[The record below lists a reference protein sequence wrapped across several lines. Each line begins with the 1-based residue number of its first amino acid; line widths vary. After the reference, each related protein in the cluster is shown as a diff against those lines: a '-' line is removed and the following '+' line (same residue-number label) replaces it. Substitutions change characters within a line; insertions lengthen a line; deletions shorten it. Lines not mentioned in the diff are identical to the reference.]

1 MRKASASAK
10 TATPEEAAPGVAYK
24 VPAGEKTIDVIEY
37 MARTAAPQTKSEI
50 AAGVGK
56 SIQEVYRIIQLLV
69 ARGYLASVDN
79 GDRYSLS
86 MKLFS
91 LVHTMPAVRSLSEAS
106 VGPMRRLV
114 AEVSQSCHL
123 GVLWEGELM
132 VVSQLNSPLNMS
144 YAVAL
149 GARFPAHETSSGLV
163 LLAGLVPE
171 HLARVLARIERSLL
185 PDESIDVVRQLVDE
199 VRRTS
204 HDVRSSLMV
213 PGIVNISYPVRG
225 LRGETIAALTVP
237 YLGIKR
243 STLSVEDT
251 AKATARA
258 ADDISLAMGCP
269 PSLLFSEETPQRV
282 D

>member
-1 MRKASASAK
+1 MKKAISSAS
-10 TATPEEAAPGVAYK
+10 PDPEAASPGVTYK
-24 VPAGEKTIDVIEY
+24 VPAGEKTLDVIEY
-37 MARTAAPQTKSEI
+37 MAYTATPQTKSEI

-56 SIQEVYRIIQLLV
+56 SIQEIYRIIQLLV
-69 ARGYLASVDN
+69 GRGYLISGDN
-79 GDRYSLS
+79 EDRYSLS

-91 LVHTMPAVRSLSEAS
+91 LVHTMPAVRSLSAAS

-114 AEVSQSCHL
+114 AAASQSCHL
-123 GVLWEGELM
+123 GVLWGNELM

-163 LLAGLVPE
+163 LLAGLPPD
-171 HLARVLARIERSLL
+171 HLARALSRMEQALH
-185 PDESIDVVRQLVDE
+185 PDESIAVVRRLVDE
-199 VRRTS
+199 VRHTG
-204 HDVRSSLMV
+204 HDVRPSLMV

-225 LRGETIAALTVP
+225 LHGETIAALTVP

-243 STLSVEDT
+243 STLSVE
-251 AKATARA
+251 ATAAATSQA

-269 PSLLFSEETPQRV
+269 ASVLGLP
-282 D
+282 